1 VLAAVRK
8 AKYRQRS
15 LSWSVLAAR
24 ITKPGV
30 GFEIND
36 VDVPAIGP
44 DDALVEI
51 KAAGVCG
58 TDLHYSRGEFLPPL
72 PRTFGHEGAGVVK
85 EVGSN
90 VTDVKVGDRVTMH
103 YVISCGVCK
112 HCMRGNDNRCR
123 RRVSIGHDVDGVFAE
138 YVKIPARNAVPMAP
152 NIPFD
157 WGAVTGCAVSTA
169 YHAVT
174 ISGLRHGDTAVVFG
188 AGGVGLHA
196 AMWARFFGAGKVI
209 SVDLV
214 DSKLAAARRYGA
226 DVTLNPSRE
235 DVLEVV
241 KRETDGWG
249 ADAVIEC
256 SGSHAAMEQA
266 IKSAKGKNPYETG
279 TIVSVGLQ
287 TKPFEANFMG
297 LREGRLMVSGDHNR
311 GEVVEIL
318 RLEETGRV
326 DLSTSITKHISLG
339 EINDAVNM
347 LATRQE
353 NVERTIIDKMVR

>member
-1 VLAAVRK
+1 M
-8 AKYRQRS
+8 
-15 LSWSVLAAR
+15 LAAR

-30 GFEIND
+30 GFEITEVEVPRIGPND
-36 VDVPAIGP
+36 V
-44 DDALVEI
+44 LVAI

-72 PRTFGHEGAGVVK
+72 PRTFGHEGAGVVQ
-85 EVGSN
+85 EVGSE
-90 VTDVKVGDRVTMH
+90 VTDVKIGDRVAIH

-112 HCMRGNDNRCR
+112 HCMMGNDNRCR
-123 RRVSIGHDVDGVFAE
+123 RRISIGHDVDGFFAE
-138 YVKIPARNAVPMAP
+138 YVRVPSRNAVR
-152 NIPFD
+152 IPSNVSFE
-157 WGAVTGCAVSTA
+157 WAAVTGCAVSTA

-174 ISGLRHGDTAVVFG
+174 ISGLRRSDNAIVFG

-214 DSKLAAARRYGA
+214 DSKLETARAYGA
-226 DVTLNPSRE
+226 DVTVNPSKE

-249 ADAVIEC
+249 VDVAIEC

-266 IKSAKGKNPYETG
+266 IKAAKGKNAYETG
-279 TIVSVGLQ
+279 SIVSVGLQ
-287 TKPFEANFMG
+287 LKPFEANFMG

-311 GEVVEIL
+311 EELVEIL

-326 DLSTSITKHISLG
+326 NLSKSITKHIPLG
-339 EINDAVNM
+339 QINEAVNL
-347 LATRQE
+347 LATHQE
-353 NVERTIIDKMVR
+353 GVERTVIDSMVR

>member
-1 VLAAVRK
+1 M
-8 AKYRQRS
+8 
-15 LSWSVLAAR
+15 LAAR

-30 GFEIND
+30 GFDITE
-36 VDVPAIGP
+36 VDVPRVGAGEV
-44 DDALVEI
+44 LVEI

-85 EVGSN
+85 EVGSG
-90 VTDVKVGDRVTMH
+90 VTDVKVGDRVAIH

-112 HCMRGNDNRCR
+112 HCMMGNDNRCR
-123 RRVSIGHDVDGVFAE
+123 RRISIGHDVDGFFAE
-138 YVKIPARNAVPMAP
+138 FVKVPARNAVPIAP
-152 NIPFD
+152 NVPFE
-157 WGAVTGCAVSTA
+157 WAALTGCAVSTA

-174 ISGLRHGDTAVVFG
+174 ISGLRRSDTAIVFG

-196 AMWARFFGAGKVI
+196 VMWARFFGAGKVI

-214 DSKLAAARRYGA
+214 DSKLRAAKNYGA
-226 DVTLNPSRE
+226 DVTVNPSKE

-249 ADAVIEC
+249 VDAAIEC

-266 IKSAKGKNPYETG
+266 IKAAKGKNAYETG
-279 TIVSVGLQ
+279 SIVSVGLQ

-311 GEVVEIL
+311 EELVEIL

-326 DLSTSITKHISLG
+326 NLSQSVTKHISLG
-339 EINDAVNM
+339 QINDAVNL
-347 LATRQE
+347 LATHQE
-353 NVERTIIDKMVR
+353 GVERTVIDRMVR

>member
-1 VLAAVRK
+1 M
-8 AKYRQRS
+8 
-15 LSWSVLAAR
+15 LAAR

-30 GFEIND
+30 GFDITE
-36 VDVPAIGP
+36 VDVPKVGAN
-44 DDALVEI
+44 DVLVEVR
-51 KAAGVCG
+51 AAGVCG

-85 EVGSN
+85 EVGSG
-90 VTDVKVGDRVTMH
+90 VTGVKAGDRVAIH

-123 RRVSIGHDVDGVFAE
+123 SRISIGHDVDGFFAE
-138 YVKIPARNAVPMAP
+138 YVKVPARNVIPVAANVPFEWA
-152 NIPFD
+152 
-157 WGAVTGCAVSTA
+157 ALTGCAVSTA

-174 ISGLRHGDTAVVFG
+174 ISGLRRGDTAIVFG

-196 AMWARFFGAGKVI
+196 TMWARFFGAGKVI

-214 DSKLAAARRYGA
+214 DSKLEAAMNYGA
-226 DVTLNPSRE
+226 DVTVNPSKQ

-249 ADAVIEC
+249 VDAAIEC

-266 IKSAKGKNPYETG
+266 IKAAKGKNAYETG

-287 TKPFEANFMG
+287 TQPFEANFMG

-311 GEVVEIL
+311 GELVEIL
-318 RLEETGRV
+318 GLEAAGRV
-326 DLSTSITKHISLG
+326 ELSRSVTKHISLG
-339 EINDAVNM
+339 QVNDAVNM
-347 LATRQE
+347 LATHQE
-353 NVERTIIDKMVR
+353 GVERTVIDRMVR

>member
-1 VLAAVRK
+1 M
-8 AKYRQRS
+8 
-15 LSWSVLAAR
+15 LAAR
-24 ITKPGV
+24 ITRPGV
-30 GFEIND
+30 GFELHD
-36 VDVPAIGP
+36 VDVPLLGA
-44 DDALVEI
+44 DDVLVEI

-58 TDLHYSRGEFLPPL
+58 TDLHYSRGEYLPPL

-85 EVGSN
+85 EVGSG
-90 VTDVKVGDRVTMH
+90 VTDVKVGDRVAIH

-123 RRVSIGHDVDGVFAE
+123 RRVSIGHDVDGFFAE
-138 YVKIPARNAVPMAP
+138 YVKVPARNALRIAP

-157 WGAVTGCAVSTA
+157 WAALTGCAVSTA

-174 ISGLRHGDTAVVFG
+174 VSGLRRGDTAVVFG

-196 AMWARFFGAGKVI
+196 AMWARFFGAAKVI

-214 DSKLAAARRYGA
+214 DSKLEAAKRYGA
-226 DVTLNPSRE
+226 DVTVNPTKE

-241 KRETDGWG
+241 TRETDGWG
-249 ADAVIEC
+249 VDAAIEC

-266 IKSAKGKNPYETG
+266 IKAAKGKNAYETG
-279 TIVSVGLQ
+279 AIVSVGLQ

-311 GEVVEIL
+311 GELAEIL
-318 RLEETGRV
+318 GLEASGRI
-326 DLSTSITKHISLG
+326 DLSRSVTKRVSLG

-347 LATRQE
+347 LATHQE
-353 NVERTIIDKMVR
+353 GVERTVIDKMVR